1 MATPIKSLPQ
11 PNEHGGG
18 QLDFRKTQAAIYLK
32 KRQLD
37 VVLLGAI
44 HECALYYDTVILPLL
59 KSVQIHF
66 IMARTILETFVTLFD
81 VICSEAGCRGLPG
94 KLIVTRGRKYPPK

>member
-1 MATPIKSLPQ
+1 MATPIDSLPQ
-11 PNEHGGG
+11 SNEHGGG
-18 QLDFRKTQAAIYLK
+18 QLDFRKTEAAIYLK

-37 VVLLGAI
+37 VVLLGVTY
-44 HECALYYDTVILPLL
+44 EYTPYYDTVIIPLV
-59 KSVQIHF
+59 KSVQRHF

-94 KLIVTRGRKYPPK
+94 KLTVKTGHKYPPK